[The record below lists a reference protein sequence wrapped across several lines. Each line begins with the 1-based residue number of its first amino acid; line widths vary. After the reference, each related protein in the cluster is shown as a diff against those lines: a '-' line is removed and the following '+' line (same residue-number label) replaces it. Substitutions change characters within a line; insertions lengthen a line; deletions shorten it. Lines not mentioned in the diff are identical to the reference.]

1 MQSDQQIHLDPA
13 FRRGKF
19 LNFFMHSLP
28 SYFKFSSHGTYHV
41 ALINNL
47 NFQGE
52 RLPRIKIDRASKA
65 YARRSRGKTSSI
77 WSPGKTTRV
86 FRIIDEQN
94 EESFL
99 YLFSAATQ
107 RGCLV
112 EAGLCPPICMVS
124 KKSDPLEVGL
134 LADRSL
140 EEL

>member
-1 MQSDQQIHLDPA
+1 MQSDHSVHLDPA
-13 FRRGKF
+13 FRRNKF
-19 LNFFMHSLP
+19 LNFFGHTLP
-28 SYFKFSSHGTYHV
+28 SHFKFGSFSTHHV

-65 YARRSRGKTSSI
+65 YARRSRGKPVSI

-86 FRIIDEQN
+86 FKIINEEN

-112 EAGLCPPICMVS
+112 EAGLCPPICLVG

>member
-52 RLPRIKIDRASKA
+52 RLPRIEIDRASKA
-65 YARRSRGKTSSI
+65 YARRSREKPGSI
-77 WSPGKTTRV
+77 LSPGKTTRV
-86 FRIIDEQN
+86 FRIIDEHYNLYNIYN
-94 EESFL
+94 E
-99 YLFSAATQ
+99 
-107 RGCLV
+107 
-112 EAGLCPPICMVS
+112 
-124 KKSDPLEVGL
+124 D
-134 LADRSL
+134 
-140 EEL
+140 